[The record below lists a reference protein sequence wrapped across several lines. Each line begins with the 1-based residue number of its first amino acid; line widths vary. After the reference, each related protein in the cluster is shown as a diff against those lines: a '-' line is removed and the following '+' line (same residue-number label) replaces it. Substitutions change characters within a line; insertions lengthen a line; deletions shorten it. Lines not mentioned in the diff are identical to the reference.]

1 MRKTEYQKIILPQE
15 LRLLLIPMRETRAVT
30 AYLVVGTG
38 SRYEKRQ
45 ENGLSHFLE
54 HLFFKGTKKR
64 PTALDLA
71 KELDSIGASYN
82 AFTSEEMTGFYAQ
95 AEASKQSLVLEILAD
110 ILQNSLF
117 QLEEIEREKGV
128 IIEEINLYQDTPNR
142 YIYDLF
148 KQLLYGDSPLGRL
161 VIGEPK
167 TILKWQKKDLLDYR
181 AKHYLANRMVLA
193 VAGRFSQEAEKEI
206 VSLFGS
212 FKKGS
217 VLAYTPIQE
226 KQKEPAV
233 SLFWK
238 QTDQAHLALGYR
250 SIKRSSPLRYAQE
263 LLSVILGGSMSS
275 RLFIE
280 LREKRGLCYHVSAE
294 PWYFDDTGA
303 FLVYAGV
310 PIQKTEKA
318 IRLIL
323 KEFERVAKEGV
334 TEEELKRAKEFVKG
348 KFALRMES
356 SYQTAVFFAEQELL
370 LKEIKTPEEEMEAIE
385 RVQRKEIQELVQLIF
400 QSNQLNLVLIGPF
413 ENKEKFKRLLA

>member
-38 SRYEKRQ
+38 SRYEKKQ
-45 ENGLSHFLE
+45 ENGLAHFLE

-82 AFTSEEMTGFYAQ
+82 AFTSEEMTGFYIQ
-95 AEASKQSLVLEILAD
+95 AEASKQALILEILAD

-117 QLEEIEREKGV
+117 QPEEIEREKRV

-161 VIGEPK
+161 VIGEPE
-167 TILKWQKKDLLDYR
+167 TILKWQKKDLLDYQ

-193 VAGRFSQEAEKEI
+193 IAGRFSQKVEKEI

-217 VLAYTPIQE
+217 VLAYPPIQE

-238 QTDQAHLALGYR
+238 QTDQTHLALGYR

-310 PIQKTEKA
+310 PIKKTEKA

-334 TEEELKRAKEFVKG
+334 TEEELKRAKEFIKG

-356 SYQTAVFFAEQELL
+356 SYQRAVFFAEQELL

-385 RVQRKEIQELVQLIF
+385 RVQQKEIQELVQLIF
-400 QSNQLNLVLIGPF
+400 QPNRLNLALIGPF
-413 ENKEKFKRLLA
+413 ENKEKFKQLLT